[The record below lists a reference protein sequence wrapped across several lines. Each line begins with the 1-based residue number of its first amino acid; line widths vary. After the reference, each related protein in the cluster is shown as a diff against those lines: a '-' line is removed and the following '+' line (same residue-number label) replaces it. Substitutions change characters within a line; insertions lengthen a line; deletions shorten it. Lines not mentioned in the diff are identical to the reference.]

1 MSHSAHNLGTG
12 WVQATIDKANASRE
26 TALFASVPLLVVVS
40 ERTLNI
46 VDAVQV
52 CLEAHPPSIIV
63 GDHCIAC
70 KGEQV

>member
-1 MSHSAHNLGTG
+1 MSHSADNLRTS
-12 WVQATIDKANASRE
+12 WVQVTVDKANASRE
-26 TALFASVPLLVVVS
+26 TALLASITLLEVVS

-52 CLEAHPPSIIV
+52 CLKAQPPSIIV

-70 KGEQV
+70 KG